1 MRTTSLLDSRL
12 SLTALSL
19 ASLACIAGCPAPVAT
34 PDAAVVTDADTMGR
48 DVGPMFNITFPV
60 ASTGE
65 TGMGTPALSCRGM
78 ATAPVGGAAIASTFH
93 LTVFGGLAGRPSAGT
108 RVHLFQDN
116 VITDTCTAPTCQEF
130 TTDAMG
136 QAPAMTLSGGWYA
149 YRVFENVTG
158 GTDATRYT
166 DSVQYNKLGPSA
178 ASGLAE
184 GSAITLATINLI
196 PLSLGLERE
205 RGTTILAGRV
215 QDCAGTDVAGAV
227 IRAFRPDGSEI
238 LEAPADVST
247 GVHFRYF
254 RRLGMDSRPSN
265 DQVTTNFE
273 GLYSAINIPVLPG
286 RIRVEAWLKPS
297 DGEGPVL
304 AGCESIQVLPNGVST
319 INLGGLRND
328 YASEDPCSIYN
339 P

>member
-1 MRTTSLLDSRL
+1 MRTSMLGSPL

-19 ASLACIAGCPAPVAT
+19 VSLSCVAGCPGPAVT
-34 PDAAVVTDADTMGR
+34 PDAAVVADTNSVGT
-48 DVGPMFNITFPV
+48 DTGPMFNVEFPV

-65 TGMGTPALSCRGM
+65 TGMGTPDFSCRGT
-78 ATAPVGGAAIASTFH
+78 ATAPVGGAPIASTFN

-108 RVHLFQDN
+108 RVRLFQDN
-116 VITDTCTAPTCQEF
+116 VITETCTAPTCQEF

-136 QAPAMTLSGGWYA
+136 QAPAMTLSGGWFA
-149 YRVFENVTG
+149 YRVFRNVTG

-178 ASGLAE
+178 AAGLAD

-205 RGTTILAGRV
+205 PNTTILAGRV
-215 QDCAGTDVAGAV
+215 QDCTGTDVEGAV

-238 LEAPADVST
+238 IEAPPDVST
-247 GVHFRYF
+247 GVHYRYF
-254 RRLGMDSRPSN
+254 RRLGTESRPSN
-265 DQVTTNFE
+265 DQATTNFE

-297 DGEGPVL
+297 AESGPVL
-304 AGCESIQVLPNGVST
+304 AGCESIQVLPDGVST
-319 INLGGLRND
+319 INLGGLRSD
-328 YASEDPCSIYN
+328 YATEDPCSIYN